1 MTLAGKLRARQ
12 PVLGMQN
19 FSGSAHMVEILAV
32 AGFDFVMIDTEHT
45 AWGIEHAV
53 NLIRAAD
60 SFDIAPVVRVFS
72 PVEPQISKALDCGA
86 AGVMVPLVS
95 TAEDAERAVNA
106 AWYPPRGHRGM
117 CPDTRGAKY
126 SMETWVNY
134 ARRLPKD
141 IAVIPLIETVEGVD
155 NIEAILTVDG
165 IDSVCFGPGDY
176 GAALGAAISGFT
188 DEIKCKTMSALEI
201 VSAATKAH
209 GASLITTPL
218 SGLDNPELQINELQD
233 YGVNGIMYSIDT
245 MVFHAAAL
253 RIKEAYSNLSKHQ

>member
-19 FSGSAHMVEILAV
+19 FSGSAHMIEVLAV

-53 NLIRAAD
+53 NLVRAAD

-72 PVEPQISKALDCGA
+72 PVEPQIAKALDCGA

-95 TAEDAERAVNA
+95 TAEDADCAVKA
-106 AWYPPRGHRGM
+106 AWYPPRGRRGM
-117 CPDTRGAKY
+117 CPDTRGAQY
-126 SMETWVNY
+126 GMESWVSY
-134 ARRLPKD
+134 ARRLPED
-141 IAVIPLIETVEGVD
+141 IAVIPLIETIEGVD

-176 GAALGAAISGFT
+176 GAALGAAVSGFT
-188 DEIKCKTMSALEI
+188 DEIADKTMSALDK
-201 VSAATKAH
+201 VAAATQAS

-218 SGLDNPELQINELQD
+218 SGLDDPGREINDLRD
-233 YGVNGIMYSIDT
+233 RGVNGVMYSIDT
-245 MVFHAAAL
+245 MVFHAAAR
-253 RIKEAYSNLSKHQ
+253 RIVEAYAGAKPK